1 MDKELSMQEWLDQE
15 PALEEI
21 RSNVDGSRYIP
32 IEFIKTKLD
41 YMTDTEWQTDNF
53 KHFLHELPD
62 RTLLCSGS
70 VELIVEGRTITG
82 SATFDVQ
89 RYYPNL
95 NYGAIGLSLC
105 IVNSSQNLGRFFGKF
120 LNSHLLT
127 TPIVAEIKPLKSD
140 KVTNTITSSLK
151 KISK

>member
-1 MDKELSMQEWLDQE
+1 MNTELSLQDWLNQE
-15 PALEEI
+15 PLPEEI
-21 RSNVDGSRYIP
+21 KSNIDGSRYIP

-41 YMTDTEWQTDNF
+41 YMTGSKWQTVNF
-53 KHFLHELPD
+53 SHSFIELPD

-89 RYYPNL
+89 RYYPNM
-95 NYGAIGLSLC
+95 NWGAICQSLC
-105 IVNSSQNLGRFFGKF
+105 IVNSAQNLGKVFGKY

-127 TPIVAEIKPLKSD
+127 VPVVAEIKPLKSD

-151 KISK
+151 KLSK